1 MPSQRL
7 FKGAYI
13 ILRVL
18 DYIWFKTIRESGGGT
33 YMGTVVRLEHYTKN
47 FKKVT
52 VLDDINLTLESGK
65 VIGLKGKNGS
75 GKTMLMR
82 AISGLILP
90 TSGKVF
96 INDKEL
102 GKQISFPPSIGLLIE
117 NPSFI
122 ANYTGFKNLKILA
135 SIQNKISDEE
145 IREAIRKV
153 GLKPDDPRTF
163 KKYSLGMKQRLGI
176 AAAIMEKP
184 DIVILDEPFSGL
196 DPVNSRILQ
205 DVVMELI
212 GQNKIVIF
220 SSHQMSYVEEFCK
233 DIVIINKGDV
243 VLSGDLDNIKREFGK
258 NQLVVSAV
266 DKTLDDLENI
276 INEHMS
282 DILEITGRTKE
293 ELIIKNVA
301 DVSRKQIL
309 SKFISENIEIE
320 RFETYKPSLN
330 DIFVSKVG
338 DADEKEAA
346 E

>member
-184 DIVILDEPFSGL
+184 DIVILDEPINALDEAGAGL
-196 DPVNSRILQ
+196 IKGIL
-205 DVVMELI
+205 DELKANGSLI
-212 GQNKIVIF
+212 IIAC
-220 SSHQMSYVEEFCK
+220 HDTEEL
-233 DIVIINKGDV
+233 NY
-243 VLSGDLDNIKREFGK
+243 LSDEVYEIYEG
-258 NQLVVSAV
+258 QLV
-266 DKTLDDLENI
+266 D
-276 INEHMS
+276 
-282 DILEITGRTKE
+282 
-293 ELIIKNVA
+293 
-301 DVSRKQIL
+301 
-309 SKFISENIEIE
+309 
-320 RFETYKPSLN
+320 
-330 DIFVSKVG
+330 
-338 DADEKEAA
+338 KEAA
-346 E
+346 EAAKKAVEEAKKAIEEANKKAEAKKDGRAEENKEAVS

>member
-153 GLKPDDPRTF
+153 GLKPNDPRTF

-184 DIVILDEPFSGL
+184 DIVILDEPINALDEAGAGL
-196 DPVNSRILQ
+196 IKGIL
-205 DVVMELI
+205 DELKANGSLI
-212 GQNKIVIF
+212 IIAC
-220 SSHQMSYVEEFCK
+220 HDTEEL
-233 DIVIINKGDV
+233 NY
-243 VLSGDLDNIKREFGK
+243 LSDEVYEIYEG
-258 NQLVVSAV
+258 QLV
-266 DKTLDDLENI
+266 D
-276 INEHMS
+276 
-282 DILEITGRTKE
+282 
-293 ELIIKNVA
+293 
-301 DVSRKQIL
+301 
-309 SKFISENIEIE
+309 
-320 RFETYKPSLN
+320 
-330 DIFVSKVG
+330 
-338 DADEKEAA
+338 KEAA
-346 E
+346 EAAKKAIEEANKKAEAKKDGRAEENKEAVS

>member
-52 VLDDINLTLESGK
+52 VLDDINLTLESEK

-184 DIVILDEPFSGL
+184 DIVILDEPINALDEAGAGL
-196 DPVNSRILQ
+196 IKGIL
-205 DVVMELI
+205 DELKANGSLI
-212 GQNKIVIF
+212 IIAC
-220 SSHQMSYVEEFCK
+220 HDTEEL
-233 DIVIINKGDV
+233 NY
-243 VLSGDLDNIKREFGK
+243 LSDEVYEIYEG
-258 NQLVVSAV
+258 QLV
-266 DKTLDDLENI
+266 D
-276 INEHMS
+276 
-282 DILEITGRTKE
+282 
-293 ELIIKNVA
+293 
-301 DVSRKQIL
+301 
-309 SKFISENIEIE
+309 
-320 RFETYKPSLN
+320 
-330 DIFVSKVG
+330 
-338 DADEKEAA
+338 KEAA
-346 E
+346 EAAKKAIEEANKKAEAKKDGRAEENKEAVS